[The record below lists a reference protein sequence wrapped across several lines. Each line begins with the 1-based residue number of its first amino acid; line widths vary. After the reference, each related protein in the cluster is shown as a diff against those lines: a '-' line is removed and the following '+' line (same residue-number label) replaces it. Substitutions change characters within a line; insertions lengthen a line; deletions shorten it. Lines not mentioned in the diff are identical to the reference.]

1 MEGDVAAFVIANI
14 DVKDPVRYQD
24 YIKMSPVS
32 IAKFGGRFVARG
44 GKTEVLEGNW
54 VPKRLVLLE
63 FPSLSAPGSGGPPTI
78 TLPPRP
84 SVRRRPTAS
93 WSSSKVCETTEAQ
106 RHRP

>member
-1 MEGDVAAFVIANI
+1 MAAYVIANI

-44 GKTEVLEGNW
+44 GKTEVLEGAW

-63 FPSLSAPGSGGPPTI
+63 FPSAERAREWWASDEYAPAKALRQATSSGELVI
-78 TLPPRP
+78 VECL
-84 SVRRRPTAS
+84 
-93 WSSSKVCETTEAQ
+93 
-106 RHRP
+106 